1 MSGFSRTVVDARP
14 VLCFYAFVR
23 TTVELPQDLFRKA
36 KSRAAARGESLKT
49 LLTRAVAAEV
59 DQARETKAGQRMV
72 LPFFGDPN
80 GPKVKLTGADLER
93 ILADEDADL
102 INRFSRSRTG

>member
-1 MSGFSRTVVDARP
+1 M
-14 VLCFYAFVR
+14 R
-23 TTVELPQDLFRKA
+23 TTVELPPDLFRKA

-59 DQARETKAGQRMV
+59 GQAPETKARQRMV

-80 GPKVKLTGADLER
+80 GPKVKLSGADLER
-93 ILADEDADL
+93 VLADEDAAL
-102 INRFSRSRTG
+102 VRRFSHSRSRVR